1 MIPGIAGLA
10 PKERAI
16 MDRWDAGLS
25 MERIAEATDSSIE
38 HVRVVV
44 ARFALA
50 DGDRKRADAAARG
63 SAMLRDAMLR
73 LQARAA

>member
-1 MIPGIAGLA
+1 MIPGIYGLA

-38 HVRVVV
+38 HVRVIV
-44 ARFALA
+44 ARFAVADSNRKTALA
-50 DGDRKRADAAARG
+50 AERG